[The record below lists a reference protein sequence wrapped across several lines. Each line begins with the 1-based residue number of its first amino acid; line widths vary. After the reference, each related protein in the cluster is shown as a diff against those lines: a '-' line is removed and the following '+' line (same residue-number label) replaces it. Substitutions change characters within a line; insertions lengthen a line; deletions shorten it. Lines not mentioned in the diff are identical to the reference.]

1 METSFGTKMKNQIIK
16 RKWRF
21 IWKRNARD
29 MVEQT
34 SKDEEIK
41 VDEKFLLII
50 TNSILAN
57 KVYETEALT
66 GLANDQVV
74 VFQGRNRRLLRYINL
89 LKERVW

>member
-1 METSFGTKMKNQIIK
+1 
-16 RKWRF
+16 
-21 IWKRNARD
+21 
-29 MVEQT
+29 MVEPT

-74 VFQGRNRRLLRYINL
+74 VFQREEPETFTIYKSLEGTGVIMTG
-89 LKERVW
+89 KF